1 MLLDLIFCISL
12 VRKMLFLSGKSQGI
26 LTFCKR
32 YRTISLASK
41 ELLRQQK
48 NKNLVVLSQIPK
60 MPNHLCK
67 RKMIITWF
75 IFTRHCYKL
84 FSVKLER
91 FEIPQR
97 LTLVTEQW
105 TPETELV
112 TASLK
117 LKRTNISTQYR
128 QELDA
133 MYNK

>member
-1 MLLDLIFCISL
+1 M
-12 VRKMLFLSGKSQGI
+12 
-26 LTFCKR
+26 
-32 YRTISLASK
+32 
-41 ELLRQQK
+41 
-48 NKNLVVLSQIPK
+48 
-60 MPNHLCK
+60 
-67 RKMIITWF
+67 
-75 IFTRHCYKL
+75 
-84 FSVKLER
+84 KLER

-133 MYNK
+133 MYNKWSSNCLENLQILAIKLIYITSLLDIQKTLADNNTFITLFLSRDYTSADNLKDDDVFQQNAKLLSESV